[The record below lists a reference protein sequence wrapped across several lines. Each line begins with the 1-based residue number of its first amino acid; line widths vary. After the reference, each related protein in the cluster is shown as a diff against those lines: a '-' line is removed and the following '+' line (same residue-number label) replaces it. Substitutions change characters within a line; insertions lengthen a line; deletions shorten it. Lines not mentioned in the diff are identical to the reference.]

1 MGHVFISADTRLRIH
16 DLIKHTEGMTQAK
29 LAKELGIS
37 ESTLSRFLSGQT
49 TKMGNDRIIKI
60 ANIFDVSTDFL
71 LGETNIPVKKNYDI
85 SELGLSAEAAQALYT
100 HKVNTEIVCQLLE
113 STKFAALT
121 NLLANYQKEVFAT
134 GMAAMNQNMDFLRS
148 LMLGQARLVPEDKA
162 AASAVA
168 SDLQSL
174 KLPPVSVDTAMIQN
188 VFNQILHELR
198 EKTESHLKES
208 ITATRETLE
217 QFRRNLTKGQDA
229 VDLRTLTPEDITS
242 AVLMMVPEGALP
254 EKGIQFWTYA
264 ETVVRNGITDYIR
277 KIISEYE
284 FWGNMLSL
292 NASISD
298 EDSEERSFEETIP
311 DEHSKTPEQIYI
323 EKENLSEIHDALNR
337 ISARERDYLCYR
349 FGFDDDEYHDKT
361 DTADHFMMS
370 KSWAG
375 KLEKSALD
383 NFSLELPWW
392 Y

>member
-1 MGHVFISADTRLRIH
+1 MEPVYISADTRLRIH

-60 ANIFDVSTDFL
+60 ANIFNVSTDFL
-71 LGETNIPVKKNYDI
+71 LGETNIPAKKNYDI

-208 ITATRETLE
+208 TTATRATLE
-217 QFRRNLTKGQDA
+217 QFRKNLTKGQDTI
-229 VDLRTLTPEDITS
+229 DLRTLTPEDITS
-242 AVLMMVPEGALP
+242 AVLMMVPAGALP
-254 EKGIQFWTYA
+254 EKELIQLGDAF
-264 ETVVRNGITDYIR
+264 TD
-277 KIISEYE
+277 
-284 FWGNMLSL
+284 LL
-292 NASISD
+292 TASGSNHD
-298 EDSEERSFEETIP
+298 E
-311 DEHSKTPEQIYI
+311 
-323 EKENLSEIHDALNR
+323 
-337 ISARERDYLCYR
+337 
-349 FGFDDDEYHDKT
+349 
-361 DTADHFMMS
+361 
-370 KSWAG
+370 
-375 KLEKSALD
+375 
-383 NFSLELPWW
+383 
-392 Y
+392 

>member
-113 STKFAALT
+113 STKFATLT
-121 NLLANYQKEVFAT
+121 NMLASYQKEVFAT

-168 SDLQSL
+168 SDL
-174 KLPPVSVDTAMIQN
+174 
-188 VFNQILHELR
+188 
-198 EKTESHLKES
+198 KES
-208 ITATRETLE
+208 ITATRDTLE
-217 QFRRNLTKGQDA
+217 QFRRNLTKGQDV
-229 VDLRTLTPEDITS
+229 VDLRTLTPEDIAS

-254 EKGIQFWTYA
+254 EKELMQLGDAF
-264 ETVVRNGITDYIR
+264 TDLLI
-277 KIISEYE
+277 
-284 FWGNMLSL
+284 
-292 NASISD
+292 ASGKNHD
-298 EDSEERSFEETIP
+298 E
-311 DEHSKTPEQIYI
+311 
-323 EKENLSEIHDALNR
+323 
-337 ISARERDYLCYR
+337 
-349 FGFDDDEYHDKT
+349 
-361 DTADHFMMS
+361 
-370 KSWAG
+370 
-375 KLEKSALD
+375 
-383 NFSLELPWW
+383 
-392 Y
+392 

>member
-60 ANIFDVSTDFL
+60 ANIFNVSTDFL

-134 GMAAMNQNMDFLRS
+134 GMAAMNQNIDFLRS

-174 KLPPVSVDTAMIQN
+174 KLPPVSVDTAMLQN
-188 VFNQILHELR
+188 VFNQVLHELR
-198 EKTESHLKES
+198 ENTESHLKES
-208 ITATRETLE
+208 TTATKETLE
-217 QFRRNLTKGQDA
+217 QFRRNLTKGQDNF
-229 VDLRTLTPEDITS
+229 DLRTLTPEDITS

-254 EKGIQFWTYA
+254 EYELIQLGDAF
-264 ETVVRNGITDYIR
+264 TD
-277 KIISEYE
+277 
-284 FWGNMLSL
+284 LL
-292 NASISD
+292 TASGSNHD
-298 EDSEERSFEETIP
+298 E
-311 DEHSKTPEQIYI
+311 
-323 EKENLSEIHDALNR
+323 
-337 ISARERDYLCYR
+337 
-349 FGFDDDEYHDKT
+349 
-361 DTADHFMMS
+361 
-370 KSWAG
+370 
-375 KLEKSALD
+375 
-383 NFSLELPWW
+383 
-392 Y
+392 

>member
-16 DLIKHTEGMTQAK
+16 DLIKHTEGMTQTK

-60 ANIFDVSTDFL
+60 ANIFNVSTDFL

-188 VFNQILHELR
+188 VFNQVLHELR
-198 EKTESHLKES
+198 ENTESHLKES
-208 ITATRETLE
+208 TTATKETLE
-217 QFRRNLTKGQDA
+217 QFRRNLTKGQDNF
-229 VDLRTLTPEDITS
+229 DLRTLTPEDITS

-254 EKGIQFWTYA
+254 ENELIQLGDAF
-264 ETVVRNGITDYIR
+264 TD
-277 KIISEYE
+277 
-284 FWGNMLSL
+284 LL
-292 NASISD
+292 TASGSNHD
-298 EDSEERSFEETIP
+298 E
-311 DEHSKTPEQIYI
+311 
-323 EKENLSEIHDALNR
+323 
-337 ISARERDYLCYR
+337 
-349 FGFDDDEYHDKT
+349 
-361 DTADHFMMS
+361 
-370 KSWAG
+370 
-375 KLEKSALD
+375 
-383 NFSLELPWW
+383 
-392 Y
+392 

>member
-1 MGHVFISADTRLRIH
+1 MEHVYISADTRLRIH

-60 ANIFDVSTDFL
+60 ANIFNVSTDFL

-134 GMAAMNQNMDFLRS
+134 GMAAMNQNIDFLRS

-188 VFNQILHELR
+188 VFNQVLHELR
-198 EKTESHLKES
+198 ENTESHLKES
-208 ITATRETLE
+208 TTATKETLE
-217 QFRRNLTKGQDA
+217 QFRRNLTKGQDNFN
-229 VDLRTLTPEDITS
+229 LRTLTPEDITS

-254 EKGIQFWTYA
+254 ENELIQLGDAF
-264 ETVVRNGITDYIR
+264 TD
-277 KIISEYE
+277 
-284 FWGNMLSL
+284 LL
-292 NASISD
+292 TASGSNHD
-298 EDSEERSFEETIP
+298 E
-311 DEHSKTPEQIYI
+311 
-323 EKENLSEIHDALNR
+323 
-337 ISARERDYLCYR
+337 
-349 FGFDDDEYHDKT
+349 
-361 DTADHFMMS
+361 
-370 KSWAG
+370 
-375 KLEKSALD
+375 
-383 NFSLELPWW
+383 
-392 Y
+392 

>member
-1 MGHVFISADTRLRIH
+1 MGHVYISADTRLRIH

-60 ANIFDVSTDFL
+60 ANIFNVSTDFL

-134 GMAAMNQNMDFLRS
+134 GMAAMNQNIDFLRS

-174 KLPPVSVDTAMIQN
+174 KLPPVSVDTAMLQN
-188 VFNQILHELR
+188 VFNQVLHELR
-198 EKTESHLKES
+198 ENTESHLKES
-208 ITATRETLE
+208 TTATKETLE
-217 QFRRNLTKGQDA
+217 QFRRNLTKGQDNF
-229 VDLRTLTPEDITS
+229 DLRTLTPEDITS

-254 EKGIQFWTYA
+254 ENELIQLGDAF
-264 ETVVRNGITDYIR
+264 TD
-277 KIISEYE
+277 
-284 FWGNMLSL
+284 LL
-292 NASISD
+292 TASGSNHD
-298 EDSEERSFEETIP
+298 E
-311 DEHSKTPEQIYI
+311 
-323 EKENLSEIHDALNR
+323 
-337 ISARERDYLCYR
+337 
-349 FGFDDDEYHDKT
+349 
-361 DTADHFMMS
+361 
-370 KSWAG
+370 
-375 KLEKSALD
+375 
-383 NFSLELPWW
+383 
-392 Y
+392 

>member
-148 LMLGQARLVPEDKA
+148 LMLGQGRLVPEDKA

-254 EKGIQFWTYA
+254 ENELIQLGDAF
-264 ETVVRNGITDYIR
+264 TD
-277 KIISEYE
+277 
-284 FWGNMLSL
+284 LL
-292 NASISD
+292 TASGSNHD
-298 EDSEERSFEETIP
+298 E
-311 DEHSKTPEQIYI
+311 
-323 EKENLSEIHDALNR
+323 
-337 ISARERDYLCYR
+337 
-349 FGFDDDEYHDKT
+349 
-361 DTADHFMMS
+361 
-370 KSWAG
+370 
-375 KLEKSALD
+375 
-383 NFSLELPWW
+383 
-392 Y
+392 

>member
-60 ANIFDVSTDFL
+60 ANIFNVSTDFL
-71 LGETNIPVKKNYDI
+71 LGETNIPAKKNYDI

-208 ITATRETLE
+208 TTATKETLE
-217 QFRRNLTKGQDA
+217 QFRRNLTKGQDNF
-229 VDLRTLTPEDITS
+229 DLRTLTPEDITS

-254 EKGIQFWTYA
+254 ENELMQLGDAF
-264 ETVVRNGITDYIR
+264 TDLLI
-277 KIISEYE
+277 
-284 FWGNMLSL
+284 
-292 NASISD
+292 ASGKNHD
-298 EDSEERSFEETIP
+298 E
-311 DEHSKTPEQIYI
+311 
-323 EKENLSEIHDALNR
+323 
-337 ISARERDYLCYR
+337 
-349 FGFDDDEYHDKT
+349 
-361 DTADHFMMS
+361 
-370 KSWAG
+370 
-375 KLEKSALD
+375 
-383 NFSLELPWW
+383 
-392 Y
+392 

>member
-60 ANIFDVSTDFL
+60 ANIFNVSTDFL

-148 LMLGQARLVPEDKA
+148 LMLGQARLVPEDRA

-254 EKGIQFWTYA
+254 EKELMQLGDAF
-264 ETVVRNGITDYIR
+264 TD
-277 KIISEYE
+277 
-284 FWGNMLSL
+284 LL
-292 NASISD
+292 TASGKNHD
-298 EDSEERSFEETIP
+298 E
-311 DEHSKTPEQIYI
+311 
-323 EKENLSEIHDALNR
+323 
-337 ISARERDYLCYR
+337 
-349 FGFDDDEYHDKT
+349 
-361 DTADHFMMS
+361 
-370 KSWAG
+370 
-375 KLEKSALD
+375 
-383 NFSLELPWW
+383 
-392 Y
+392 

>member
-60 ANIFDVSTDFL
+60 ANIFNVSTDFL

-148 LMLGQARLVPEDKA
+148 LMLGQARLVPEDRA

-254 EKGIQFWTYA
+254 EKELMQLGDAF
-264 ETVVRNGITDYIR
+264 TDLLI
-277 KIISEYE
+277 
-284 FWGNMLSL
+284 
-292 NASISD
+292 ASGKNHD
-298 EDSEERSFEETIP
+298 E
-311 DEHSKTPEQIYI
+311 
-323 EKENLSEIHDALNR
+323 
-337 ISARERDYLCYR
+337 
-349 FGFDDDEYHDKT
+349 
-361 DTADHFMMS
+361 
-370 KSWAG
+370 
-375 KLEKSALD
+375 
-383 NFSLELPWW
+383 
-392 Y
+392 

>member
-1 MGHVFISADTRLRIH
+1 MEHVFISADTRLRIH
-16 DLIKHTEGMTQAK
+16 DLIKHTEGMTQTK

-60 ANIFDVSTDFL
+60 ANIFNVSTDFL

-134 GMAAMNQNMDFLRS
+134 GMAAMNQNMELLRS

-198 EKTESHLKES
+198 EKTESHLKGS
-208 ITATRETLE
+208 TTATKETLE
-217 QFRRNLTKGQDA
+217 QFRRNLIKGQDNF
-229 VDLRTLTPEDITS
+229 DLRTLTPEDITS

-254 EKGIQFWTYA
+254 EKELIQLGDAF
-264 ETVVRNGITDYIR
+264 TD
-277 KIISEYE
+277 
-284 FWGNMLSL
+284 LL
-292 NASISD
+292 TASGSNHD
-298 EDSEERSFEETIP
+298 E
-311 DEHSKTPEQIYI
+311 
-323 EKENLSEIHDALNR
+323 
-337 ISARERDYLCYR
+337 
-349 FGFDDDEYHDKT
+349 
-361 DTADHFMMS
+361 
-370 KSWAG
+370 
-375 KLEKSALD
+375 
-383 NFSLELPWW
+383 
-392 Y
+392 

>member
-1 MGHVFISADTRLRIH
+1 MEHVYISADTRLRIH

-60 ANIFDVSTDFL
+60 ANIFNVSTDFL

-134 GMAAMNQNMDFLRS
+134 GMAAMNQNIDFLRS

-174 KLPPVSVDTAMIQN
+174 KLPPVSVDTAMLQN
-188 VFNQILHELR
+188 VFNQVLHELR
-198 EKTESHLKES
+198 ENTESHLKES
-208 ITATRETLE
+208 TTATKETLE
-217 QFRRNLTKGQDA
+217 QFRRNLTKGQDNF
-229 VDLRTLTPEDITS
+229 DLRTLTPEDITS

-254 EKGIQFWTYA
+254 ENELIQLGDAF
-264 ETVVRNGITDYIR
+264 TDLLI
-277 KIISEYE
+277 
-284 FWGNMLSL
+284 
-292 NASISD
+292 ASGKNHD
-298 EDSEERSFEETIP
+298 E
-311 DEHSKTPEQIYI
+311 
-323 EKENLSEIHDALNR
+323 
-337 ISARERDYLCYR
+337 
-349 FGFDDDEYHDKT
+349 
-361 DTADHFMMS
+361 
-370 KSWAG
+370 
-375 KLEKSALD
+375 
-383 NFSLELPWW
+383 
-392 Y
+392 

>member
-60 ANIFDVSTDFL
+60 ANIFNVSTDFL

-134 GMAAMNQNMDFLRS
+134 GMAAMNQNIDFLRS

-188 VFNQILHELR
+188 VFNQVLHELR
-198 EKTESHLKES
+198 ENTESHLKES
-208 ITATRETLE
+208 TTATKETLE
-217 QFRRNLTKGQDA
+217 QFRRNLTKGQDNF
-229 VDLRTLTPEDITS
+229 DLRTLTPEDITS

-254 EKGIQFWTYA
+254 EKELMQLGDAF
-264 ETVVRNGITDYIR
+264 TD
-277 KIISEYE
+277 
-284 FWGNMLSL
+284 LL
-292 NASISD
+292 TASGSNHD
-298 EDSEERSFEETIP
+298 E
-311 DEHSKTPEQIYI
+311 
-323 EKENLSEIHDALNR
+323 
-337 ISARERDYLCYR
+337 
-349 FGFDDDEYHDKT
+349 
-361 DTADHFMMS
+361 
-370 KSWAG
+370 
-375 KLEKSALD
+375 
-383 NFSLELPWW
+383 
-392 Y
+392 

>member
-1 MGHVFISADTRLRIH
+1 MGHVYISADTRQRIH
-16 DLIKHTEGMTQAK
+16 DLIKHTDGMTQAK

-37 ESTLSRFLSGQT
+37 ESALSRFLSGQT

-60 ANIFDVSTDFL
+60 ANIFNVSTDFL

-85 SELGLSAEAAQALYT
+85 SELGLSAEAVQALYT

-148 LMLGQARLVPEDKA
+148 LMLGQSSLVPEDKA
-162 AASAVA
+162 AANAVA

-208 ITATRETLE
+208 TTATKETLE
-217 QFRRNLTKGQDA
+217 QFRKNLTKGQDA
-229 VDLRTLTPEDITS
+229 IDLRTLTPEDITS

-254 EKGIQFWTYA
+254 EKELIQLGDAF
-264 ETVVRNGITDYIR
+264 TDLLTA
-277 KIISEYE
+277 S
-284 FWGNMLSL
+284 GN
-292 NASISD
+292 NHD
-298 EDSEERSFEETIP
+298 E
-311 DEHSKTPEQIYI
+311 
-323 EKENLSEIHDALNR
+323 
-337 ISARERDYLCYR
+337 
-349 FGFDDDEYHDKT
+349 
-361 DTADHFMMS
+361 
-370 KSWAG
+370 
-375 KLEKSALD
+375 
-383 NFSLELPWW
+383 
-392 Y
+392 

>member
-1 MGHVFISADTRLRIH
+1 MGHVYISADTRLRIH

-60 ANIFDVSTDFL
+60 ANIFNVSTDFL

-134 GMAAMNQNMDFLRS
+134 GMAAMNQNIDFLRS

-168 SDLQSL
+168 NDLQSL
-174 KLPPVSVDTAMIQN
+174 KLPPVSVDTAMLQN
-188 VFNQILHELR
+188 VFNQVLHELR
-198 EKTESHLKES
+198 ENTESHLKES
-208 ITATRETLE
+208 TTATKETLE
-217 QFRRNLTKGQDA
+217 QFRRNLTKGQDNF
-229 VDLRTLTPEDITS
+229 DLRTLTPEDITS

-254 EKGIQFWTYA
+254 ENELIQLGDAF
-264 ETVVRNGITDYIR
+264 TDLLI
-277 KIISEYE
+277 
-284 FWGNMLSL
+284 
-292 NASISD
+292 ASGKNHD
-298 EDSEERSFEETIP
+298 E
-311 DEHSKTPEQIYI
+311 
-323 EKENLSEIHDALNR
+323 
-337 ISARERDYLCYR
+337 
-349 FGFDDDEYHDKT
+349 
-361 DTADHFMMS
+361 
-370 KSWAG
+370 
-375 KLEKSALD
+375 
-383 NFSLELPWW
+383 
-392 Y
+392 

>member
-60 ANIFDVSTDFL
+60 ANIFNVSTDFL

-188 VFNQILHELR
+188 VFNQVLHELR
-198 EKTESHLKES
+198 ENTESHLKES
-208 ITATRETLE
+208 TTATKETLE
-217 QFRRNLTKGQDA
+217 QFRRNLTKGQDNF
-229 VDLRTLTPEDITS
+229 DLRTLTPEDITS

-254 EKGIQFWTYA
+254 ENELIQLGDAF
-264 ETVVRNGITDYIR
+264 TD
-277 KIISEYE
+277 
-284 FWGNMLSL
+284 LL
-292 NASISD
+292 TASGSNHD
-298 EDSEERSFEETIP
+298 E
-311 DEHSKTPEQIYI
+311 
-323 EKENLSEIHDALNR
+323 
-337 ISARERDYLCYR
+337 
-349 FGFDDDEYHDKT
+349 
-361 DTADHFMMS
+361 
-370 KSWAG
+370 
-375 KLEKSALD
+375 
-383 NFSLELPWW
+383 
-392 Y
+392 

>member
-1 MGHVFISADTRLRIH
+1 MEHVYISADTRLRIH
-16 DLIKHTEGMTQAK
+16 DLIKHTQGMTQAK

-60 ANIFDVSTDFL
+60 ANIFNVSTDFL

-162 AASAVA
+162 AASAVT

-217 QFRRNLTKGQDA
+217 QFRRNLTKGQDS
-229 VDLRTLTPEDITS
+229 VDLRTLTPEDIAS

-254 EKGIQFWTYA
+254 EKELMQLGDAF
-264 ETVVRNGITDYIR
+264 TDLLI
-277 KIISEYE
+277 
-284 FWGNMLSL
+284 
-292 NASISD
+292 ASGKNHD
-298 EDSEERSFEETIP
+298 E
-311 DEHSKTPEQIYI
+311 
-323 EKENLSEIHDALNR
+323 
-337 ISARERDYLCYR
+337 
-349 FGFDDDEYHDKT
+349 
-361 DTADHFMMS
+361 
-370 KSWAG
+370 
-375 KLEKSALD
+375 
-383 NFSLELPWW
+383 
-392 Y
+392 

>member
-85 SELGLSAEAAQALYT
+85 SKLGLSAEAAQALYT

-134 GMAAMNQNMDFLRS
+134 GMAVMNQNMDFLRS
-148 LMLGQARLVPEDKA
+148 LMLGQARLVPEDKV

-229 VDLRTLTPEDITS
+229 VDLRTLTPEDIAS

-254 EKGIQFWTYA
+254 EKELMQLGDAF
-264 ETVVRNGITDYIR
+264 TDLLI
-277 KIISEYE
+277 
-284 FWGNMLSL
+284 
-292 NASISD
+292 ASGKNHD
-298 EDSEERSFEETIP
+298 E
-311 DEHSKTPEQIYI
+311 
-323 EKENLSEIHDALNR
+323 
-337 ISARERDYLCYR
+337 
-349 FGFDDDEYHDKT
+349 
-361 DTADHFMMS
+361 
-370 KSWAG
+370 
-375 KLEKSALD
+375 
-383 NFSLELPWW
+383 
-392 Y
+392 

>member
-208 ITATRETLE
+208 ITATRDTLE
-217 QFRRNLTKGQDA
+217 QFRRNLTKGQDV
-229 VDLRTLTPEDITS
+229 VDLRTLTPEDIAS

-254 EKGIQFWTYA
+254 EKELMQLGDAF
-264 ETVVRNGITDYIR
+264 TDLLI
-277 KIISEYE
+277 
-284 FWGNMLSL
+284 
-292 NASISD
+292 ASGKNHD
-298 EDSEERSFEETIP
+298 E
-311 DEHSKTPEQIYI
+311 
-323 EKENLSEIHDALNR
+323 
-337 ISARERDYLCYR
+337 
-349 FGFDDDEYHDKT
+349 
-361 DTADHFMMS
+361 
-370 KSWAG
+370 
-375 KLEKSALD
+375 
-383 NFSLELPWW
+383 
-392 Y
+392 

>member
-85 SELGLSAEAAQALYT
+85 SELGLSAEAAQALFT

-188 VFNQILHELR
+188 VFNQVLHELR
-198 EKTESHLKES
+198 ENTESHLKES
-208 ITATRETLE
+208 TTATKETLE
-217 QFRRNLTKGQDA
+217 QFRRNLTKGQDNF
-229 VDLRTLTPEDITS
+229 DLRTLTPEDITS

-254 EKGIQFWTYA
+254 ENELIQLGDAF
-264 ETVVRNGITDYIR
+264 TD
-277 KIISEYE
+277 
-284 FWGNMLSL
+284 LL
-292 NASISD
+292 TASGSNHD
-298 EDSEERSFEETIP
+298 E
-311 DEHSKTPEQIYI
+311 
-323 EKENLSEIHDALNR
+323 
-337 ISARERDYLCYR
+337 
-349 FGFDDDEYHDKT
+349 
-361 DTADHFMMS
+361 
-370 KSWAG
+370 
-375 KLEKSALD
+375 
-383 NFSLELPWW
+383 
-392 Y
+392 

>member
-113 STKFAALT
+113 STKFATLT

-148 LMLGQARLVPEDKA
+148 LMLGQARLVPEDKV

-229 VDLRTLTPEDITS
+229 VDLRTLTPEDIAS

-254 EKGIQFWTYA
+254 EKELMQLGDAF
-264 ETVVRNGITDYIR
+264 TDLLI
-277 KIISEYE
+277 
-284 FWGNMLSL
+284 
-292 NASISD
+292 ASGKNHD
-298 EDSEERSFEETIP
+298 E
-311 DEHSKTPEQIYI
+311 
-323 EKENLSEIHDALNR
+323 
-337 ISARERDYLCYR
+337 
-349 FGFDDDEYHDKT
+349 
-361 DTADHFMMS
+361 
-370 KSWAG
+370 
-375 KLEKSALD
+375 
-383 NFSLELPWW
+383 
-392 Y
+392 

>member
-60 ANIFDVSTDFL
+60 ANIFNVSTDFL

-188 VFNQILHELR
+188 VFNQVLHELR
-198 EKTESHLKES
+198 ENTESHLKES
-208 ITATRETLE
+208 TTATKETLE

-229 VDLRTLTPEDITS
+229 VDLRTLTPEDIAS

-254 EKGIQFWTYA
+254 EKELMQLGDAFTALLI
-264 ETVVRNGITDYIR
+264 
-277 KIISEYE
+277 
-284 FWGNMLSL
+284 
-292 NASISD
+292 ASGKNHD
-298 EDSEERSFEETIP
+298 E
-311 DEHSKTPEQIYI
+311 
-323 EKENLSEIHDALNR
+323 
-337 ISARERDYLCYR
+337 
-349 FGFDDDEYHDKT
+349 
-361 DTADHFMMS
+361 
-370 KSWAG
+370 
-375 KLEKSALD
+375 
-383 NFSLELPWW
+383 
-392 Y
+392 

>member
-217 QFRRNLTKGQDA
+217 QFRRNLTKGQDV
-229 VDLRTLTPEDITS
+229 VDLRTLTPEDIAS

-254 EKGIQFWTYA
+254 EKELMQLGDAF
-264 ETVVRNGITDYIR
+264 TDLLI
-277 KIISEYE
+277 
-284 FWGNMLSL
+284 
-292 NASISD
+292 ASGKNHD
-298 EDSEERSFEETIP
+298 E
-311 DEHSKTPEQIYI
+311 
-323 EKENLSEIHDALNR
+323 
-337 ISARERDYLCYR
+337 
-349 FGFDDDEYHDKT
+349 
-361 DTADHFMMS
+361 
-370 KSWAG
+370 
-375 KLEKSALD
+375 
-383 NFSLELPWW
+383 
-392 Y
+392 

>member
-1 MGHVFISADTRLRIH
+1 MEHVYISADTRLRIH

-60 ANIFDVSTDFL
+60 ANIFNVSTDFL

-100 HKVNTEIVCQLLE
+100 HKVNTEIVCLLLE

-208 ITATRETLE
+208 TTATRATLE
-217 QFRRNLTKGQDA
+217 QFRKNLTKGQDTI
-229 VDLRTLTPEDITS
+229 DLRTLTPEDITS
-242 AVLMMVPEGALP
+242 AVLMMVPAGALP
-254 EKGIQFWTYA
+254 EKELIQLGDAF
-264 ETVVRNGITDYIR
+264 TD
-277 KIISEYE
+277 
-284 FWGNMLSL
+284 LL
-292 NASISD
+292 TASGSNHD
-298 EDSEERSFEETIP
+298 E
-311 DEHSKTPEQIYI
+311 
-323 EKENLSEIHDALNR
+323 
-337 ISARERDYLCYR
+337 
-349 FGFDDDEYHDKT
+349 
-361 DTADHFMMS
+361 
-370 KSWAG
+370 
-375 KLEKSALD
+375 
-383 NFSLELPWW
+383 
-392 Y
+392 

>member
-16 DLIKHTEGMTQAK
+16 DLIKHTEEMTQAK

-60 ANIFDVSTDFL
+60 ANIFNVSTDFL

-198 EKTESHLKES
+198 EKTESHLKEC
-208 ITATRETLE
+208 TPATKETLE
-217 QFRRNLTKGQDA
+217 QFRRNLTKGQDNF
-229 VDLRTLTPEDITS
+229 DLRTLTPEDITS

-254 EKGIQFWTYA
+254 ENELIQLGDAF
-264 ETVVRNGITDYIR
+264 TD
-277 KIISEYE
+277 
-284 FWGNMLSL
+284 LL
-292 NASISD
+292 TASGKNHD
-298 EDSEERSFEETIP
+298 E
-311 DEHSKTPEQIYI
+311 
-323 EKENLSEIHDALNR
+323 
-337 ISARERDYLCYR
+337 
-349 FGFDDDEYHDKT
+349 
-361 DTADHFMMS
+361 
-370 KSWAG
+370 
-375 KLEKSALD
+375 
-383 NFSLELPWW
+383 
-392 Y
+392 

>member
-1 MGHVFISADTRLRIH
+1 MEHVFISADTRLRIH

-60 ANIFDVSTDFL
+60 ANIFNVSTDFL

-134 GMAAMNQNMDFLRS
+134 GMAAMNQNMNFLRS

-162 AASAVA
+162 TASAVA

-188 VFNQILHELR
+188 VFNQVLHELR
-198 EKTESHLKES
+198 ENTESHLKES
-208 ITATRETLE
+208 TTATKETLE

-229 VDLRTLTPEDITS
+229 VDLRTLTPEDIAS

-254 EKGIQFWTYA
+254 EKELMQLGDAF
-264 ETVVRNGITDYIR
+264 TDLLI
-277 KIISEYE
+277 
-284 FWGNMLSL
+284 
-292 NASISD
+292 ASGKNHD
-298 EDSEERSFEETIP
+298 E
-311 DEHSKTPEQIYI
+311 
-323 EKENLSEIHDALNR
+323 
-337 ISARERDYLCYR
+337 
-349 FGFDDDEYHDKT
+349 
-361 DTADHFMMS
+361 
-370 KSWAG
+370 
-375 KLEKSALD
+375 
-383 NFSLELPWW
+383 
-392 Y
+392 

>member
-60 ANIFDVSTDFL
+60 ANIFNVSTDFL

-113 STKFAALT
+113 SAKFAALT

-134 GMAAMNQNMDFLRS
+134 GMAAINQNMDFLRS
-148 LMLGQARLVPEDKA
+148 LMLGQARLVPEDRA

-208 ITATRETLE
+208 MTATRETLE

-254 EKGIQFWTYA
+254 EKELMQLGDAF
-264 ETVVRNGITDYIR
+264 TDLLI
-277 KIISEYE
+277 
-284 FWGNMLSL
+284 
-292 NASISD
+292 ASGKNHD
-298 EDSEERSFEETIP
+298 E
-311 DEHSKTPEQIYI
+311 
-323 EKENLSEIHDALNR
+323 
-337 ISARERDYLCYR
+337 
-349 FGFDDDEYHDKT
+349 
-361 DTADHFMMS
+361 
-370 KSWAG
+370 
-375 KLEKSALD
+375 
-383 NFSLELPWW
+383 
-392 Y
+392 